1 MIWQERVSVVV
12 MLTNLMEDDTEKCY
26 PYWYPKGKVLLA
38 DSLSINVLHEK
49 VYAFYTTR
57 NIKIEDRETKE
68 CRLLCHFQF
77 TRWTDRAI
85 PYPSELVQFYR
96 TVRRAHDSQPKS
108 TLLVHCSDG
117 GGRTGI
123 FIALDKLHRAGR
135 RNGKVNV
142 AKCLT
147 EMCEQRMNIVENVE
161 QYILLYHTLRESF
174 QQHANLIRKENLRRA
189 FAEEMA
195 KPIRQNNIWKEFCEL
210 MSVKPIYEDSIKST
224 GHANIGLNLLP
235 SVLPVD
241 EFRVVLSSD
250 NQCDYYNAV
259 IFSTITDYRGLIAA
273 QYPGDST
280 AGSLVRLLMEQRSP
294 VVVTIHPLIELHSTP
309 LWYPE
314 VSSEL
319 SPFKIQRISSSNVTD
334 EIQQAALLIENT
346 QNHESHRVHVLEIMS
361 WSAKNIIPGDT
372 GIVATVVKEARD
384 IRAQEGNGPITVM
397 SFDGAAG
404 CGVFIAA
411 YNATEQLAVDG
422 AVNLFSVVHD
432 IHIRRPEMITT
443 MDEYEFCYRVVAGL

>member
-1 MIWQERVSVVV
+1 MRTA
-12 MLTNLMEDDTEKCY
+12 LN
-26 PYWYPKGKVLLA
+26 PLA
-38 DSLSINVLHEK
+38 
-49 VYAFYTTR
+49 T
-57 NIKIEDRETKE
+57 
-68 CRLLCHFQF
+68 
-77 TRWTDRAI
+77 
-85 PYPSELVQFYR
+85 
-96 TVRRAHDSQPKS
+96 
-108 TLLVHCSDG
+108 
-117 GGRTGI
+117 
-123 FIALDKLHRAGR
+123 
-135 RNGKVNV
+135 
-142 AKCLT
+142 
-147 EMCEQRMNIVENVE
+147 
-161 QYILLYHTLRESF
+161 
-174 QQHANLIRKENLRRA
+174 
-189 FAEEMA
+189 
-195 KPIRQNNIWKEFCEL
+195 PI
-210 MSVKPIYEDSIKST
+210 
-224 GHANIGLNLLP
+224 
-235 SVLPVD
+235 SVLTFYPV
-241 EFRVVLSSD
+241 SC
-250 NQCDYYNAV
+250 Q
-259 IFSTITDYRGLIAA
+259 TITDYRGLIAA

-319 SPFKIQRISSSNVTD
+319 TPFKIQRISSSNVTD

-346 QNHESHRVHVLEIMS
+346 QNHESHRVRVLEIMS